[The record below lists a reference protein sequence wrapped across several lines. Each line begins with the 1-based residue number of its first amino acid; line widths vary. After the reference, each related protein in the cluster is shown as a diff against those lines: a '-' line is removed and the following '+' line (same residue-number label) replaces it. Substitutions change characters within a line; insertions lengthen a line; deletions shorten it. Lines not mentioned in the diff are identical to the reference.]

1 MKEEEEE
8 EENQIDESAEKQ
20 KYINENIIDKG
31 YNPEDLNS
39 FIINRRAGTI
49 EEISL
54 KILKQEIEAFKNSL
68 LEDAYITIKKT
79 MPITK
84 KDEQLSELYSSQTF
98 QINYLKLPE
107 CELTKLEK
115 EGKKIKIKISD
126 EKFEKSG
133 GIFSSQIKYSC
144 TVSCEELQSSVR
156 RTIDDFEWL
165 KLQLNEKYPL
175 IYIPPLYTK
184 DLNKNEKLHQQT
196 RYINRFFNAILRKKI
211 IRISPMIHQFLVLDN
226 NKFKKYKESLMKR
239 KFILQLKMEN
249 FKTTKEN
256 EEIKFLKP
264 QIYLPGKYLKKLNI
278 PEYNKLFDELNKILS
293 EVELSF
299 KNLSSHIKDLSSIF
313 SKIYAHATDADQD
326 EKYKNACVKF
336 RNVLSHWAD
345 SFEKQSSFFG
355 IDCKEFF
362 TYINSEINELN
373 NINSQYNK
381 FKDDYEKLGIQ
392 LLEKK
397 EKLFAGKQYDKW
409 ELSKEGL
416 ENINEIKN
424 NFSKASQYMCK
435 DFSTLVDGQ
444 KIRVAFSCNIILKE
458 FKKVDKYLGEQLENI
473 FESFKILSENVKK
486 EKFDENLYKT
496 L

>member
-326 EKYKNACVKF
+326 EKYKNSCVKF

>member
-8 EENQIDESAEKQ
+8 EENKIDESAEKQ

-31 YNPEDLNS
+31 YNPEDLNA

>member
-8 EENQIDESAEKQ
+8 EENKIDESAEKQ

-31 YNPEDLNS
+31 YNPEDLNA

-84 KDEQLSELYSSQTF
+84 KDEQLSKLYSSQTF